1 MLQPPVR
8 EGISGAQALVR
19 MLLHYEVE
27 VVFGV
32 PGDTSLAFYEALYDE
47 SDRIRHV
54 MARDERSATFMA
66 DAYARLSHR
75 PGICECPSGAGA
87 LYSVPGV
94 AEANASSIP
103 VILFTS
109 GVSLAGEDKGTI
121 TEMEHHKLFEPI
133 TKFSSFLKTTEKI
146 PETLRRAFRIATT
159 GRPGAVHLAFPTETM
174 TGTVPPERISLHAE
188 PECRGYPAY
197 RTRGSAATIGALAAH
212 LADAQR
218 PVIVAGGGVNHSGAN
233 EGVYRLAERLEAPV
247 VTTISGQGTMPD
259 DHCLAMGV
267 VGDNGFHPHAHRAVE
282 EADVLLYV
290 GCKMGSVSTIK
301 WTLPSP
307 RPGRRILQIDLDPTV
322 LANNFEN
329 TLSVAGDARL
339 VLDDLLEELPARAAP
354 SSAWVR
360 SLNEDRERF
369 WRESQAA
376 LHADAVPL
384 KAQRVVHELNRR
396 LPSPSIVIA
405 DAGTPTPHITRYLR
419 LGGDGSRVL
428 IPRSFG
434 GLGYAI
440 PAVVGAWFAR
450 PDARPVALFGDGS
463 LGMSAGELET
473 LARLDVPAVL
483 IHFNNGCFGWIKT
496 LQSLHSRGKYM
507 SVDFTPGDMSRV
519 AAAYGI
525 RSWRVE
531 GPGQLGEALD
541 QAFAHRG
548 PAFLDVVTEPLVSD
562 LPPVYSWLKA
572 AGRDPLRHH
581 CAAGAIE
588 EGAGR

>member
-1 MLQPPVR
+1 
-8 EGISGAQALVR
+8 
-19 MLLHYEVE
+19 
-27 VVFGV
+27 
-32 PGDTSLAFYEALYDE
+32 
-47 SDRIRHV
+47 
-54 MARDERSATFMA
+54 
-66 DAYARLSHR
+66 
-75 PGICECPSGAGA
+75 
-87 LYSVPGV
+87 
-94 AEANASSIP
+94 
-103 VILFTS
+103 
-109 GVSLAGEDKGTI
+109 
-121 TEMEHHKLFEPI
+121 
-133 TKFSSFLKTTEKI
+133 
-146 PETLRRAFRIATT
+146 
-159 GRPGAVHLAFPTETM
+159 
-174 TGTVPPERISLHAE
+174 
-188 PECRGYPAY
+188 
-197 RTRGSAATIGALAAH
+197 
-212 LADAQR
+212 
-218 PVIVAGGGVNHSGAN
+218 
-233 EGVYRLAERLEAPV
+233 
-247 VTTISGQGTMPD
+247 
-259 DHCLAMGV
+259 
-267 VGDNGFHPHAHRAVE
+267 
-282 EADVLLYV
+282 
-290 GCKMGSVSTIK
+290 
-301 WTLPSP
+301 
-307 RPGRRILQIDLDPTV
+307 
-322 LANNFEN
+322 
-329 TLSVAGDARL
+329 
-339 VLDDLLEELPARAAP
+339 
-354 SSAWVR
+354 
-360 SLNEDRERF
+360 
-369 WRESQAA
+369 
-376 LHADAVPL
+376 
-384 KAQRVVHELNRR
+384 
-396 LPSPSIVIA
+396 VIA

-483 IHFNNGCFGWIKT
+483 IHFNNSCFGWIKT